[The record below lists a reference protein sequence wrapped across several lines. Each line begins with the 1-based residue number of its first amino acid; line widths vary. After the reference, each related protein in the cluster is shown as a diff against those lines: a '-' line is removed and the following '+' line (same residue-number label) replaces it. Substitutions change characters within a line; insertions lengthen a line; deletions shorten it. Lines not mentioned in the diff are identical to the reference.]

1 MSRFPPL
8 RAWQRLAA
16 CLPHYLPK
24 STARRTSP
32 VQALLHRRLAL
43 LALSLCCALP
53 AAAQETRDQA
63 FLTARDAFRAGDRNK
78 FERAAAQ
85 VQGHELAPYVENFR
99 LRLWMDQGDFAAIRD
114 FLQRHDRSYVAE
126 KLRADWIR
134 WLGKR
139 QLWSEIETEYPRL
152 LAPEADLGCWQQ
164 QARLQRGDTGAL
176 DEAGKLWLIQ
186 LEPPEACRPVLD
198 ALVVGQRV
206 GVDDVWARAR
216 RQVEA
221 NRPGQAQA
229 TLNYLPEAQ
238 VPDGRSFEQA
248 YGNGMAYLA
257 KLPGGWQATRSGRE
271 LVALAVARIAA
282 NDPRAAAE
290 QLQKLQARL
299 GDDERQWAW
308 SQIALQA
315 AKKHLNEA
323 NDWYALAGKAP
334 LSDEGHQWRV
344 RAALRALDW
353 GRVRDAVLA
362 MPPALAALPE
372 WTYWLGRAYRA
383 GGRTSEADALFEKI
397 AGQPHFY
404 GNLADEELG
413 RSVMPP
419 PKARPVNGD
428 EQKAAR
434 EHPALKRALAFFRL
448 DLRTEA
454 VREWNWGLRGMNDR
468 ELLAAAELAKKH
480 QIWDRAIN
488 TADKTRNEH
497 DYSLRFLAPY
507 GDQVRPVAQNQSLD
521 DAWVYGL
528 MRQESRFITHAKSH
542 VGASGLMQLM
552 PATAKWVAKKIGLRD
567 FHPGKVNDTETNVL
581 LGTSYMRLVMENL
594 DHHPVLASAAYNA
607 GPGRARK
614 WRAERP
620 LEGAIYAETIP
631 FSETRDYVKKVMSN
645 AVYYTAL
652 FTGRPDS
659 LKNRLGVVG
668 PRAGEGFRDPDL
680 P

>member
-1 MSRFPPL
+1 MLHSSSQPTRPGL
-8 RAWQRLAA
+8 ARRLA
-16 CLPHYLPK
+16 HYLPK
-24 STARRTSP
+24 NRHFRSS
-32 VQALLHRRLAL
+32 LLAL
-43 LALSLCCALP
+43 LACLALP
-53 AAAQETRDQA
+53 AAAQDPRDTA

-78 FERAAAQ
+78 LERAASQ
-85 VQGHELAPYVENFR
+85 VNGHELALYVDNYR
-99 LRLWMDQGDFAAIRD
+99 LRMWMDQGDSAAMRD
-114 FLQRHDRSYVAE
+114 FLQRHDKSYVAE
-126 KLRADWIR
+126 KLRGDWLR

-139 QLWSEIETEYPRL
+139 QQWSEVEAEYARL
-152 LAPEADLGCWQQ
+152 LAPEADQTCWQQ
-164 QARLQRGDTGAL
+164 QARWQRNDPAVL
-176 DEAGKLWLIQ
+176 DEVGKLWLTQ
-186 LEPPEACRPVLD
+186 LEPPEACRPVLE
-198 ALVVGQRV
+198 ALVASQRLS
-206 GVDDVWARAR
+206 VDDVWARAR

-221 NRPGQAQA
+221 NRPGQAQI
-229 TLNYLPEAQ
+229 TLNYLPENQ
-238 VPDGRSFEQA
+238 VPDGRSFDQA
-248 YGNGMAYLA
+248 MSSGMAYLA
-257 KLPGGWQATRSGRE
+257 KLPGQWAGSRSGRE
-271 LVALAVARIAA
+271 LVAIAVARIAS

-290 QLQKLQARL
+290 QLERLQGKLH
-299 GDDERQWAW
+299 DSERQWAW

-315 AKKHLNEA
+315 AKKHLGEA
-323 NDWYALAGKAP
+323 NDWYARAGKAL

-353 GRVRDAVLA
+353 GRVRDAVQA

-397 AGQPHFY
+397 AGQASFY

-413 RSVMPP
+413 RSVLPP
-419 PKARPVNGD
+419 PKAKAPDGD

-434 EHPALKRALAFFRL
+434 DNPGLKRALAFFRL
-448 DLRTEA
+448 DMRTEA
-454 VREWNWGLRGMNDR
+454 VREWNWALRGMSDR
-468 ELLAAAELAKKH
+468 ELLAAAELAKKQ

-507 GDQVRPVAQNQSLD
+507 GDQVRPAARNQALD

-567 FHPGKVNDTETNVL
+567 FHQGKVNDTETNVL

-594 DHHPVLASAAYNA
+594 DNHPVLASAAYNA

-614 WRAERP
+614 WRAEQP

-631 FSETRDYVKKVMSN
+631 FAETRDYVKKVMSN

-668 PRAGEGFRDPDL
+668 PRVGEGFKDPDL